1 MIGLESARYDDDS
14 IKGDIR
20 MNEPI
25 FNVGSGVE
33 NLDARLMDSRKIL
46 AFGELTEKE
55 ACGIIAKLLYLA
67 EEDDKAPITMYIN
80 SSGGKETE
88 ILAIY
93 DVMKNIACPVETV
106 CVGKAHGLSA
116 ILLAGGAPGK
126 RSAYANSEIMLNQVG
141 RERTFGQASDIE
153 LETEHLLQT
162 KMRITQLL
170 ATLCGRTVEDIEADL
185 ERKYWLF
192 AEEAKAYGLIDTLIE

>member
-1 MIGLESARYDDDS
+1 M
-14 IKGDIR
+14 

-25 FNVGSGVE
+25 FSVNGGIE
-33 NLDARLMDSRKIL
+33 NLGATLLASRKVL
-46 AFGELTEKE
+46 AFGELDERT
-55 ACGIIAKLLYLA
+55 ACEIIAKLMYLA
-67 EEDDKAPITMYIN
+67 EASAEPITLYIN

-93 DVMKNIACPVETV
+93 DVMQNLGCSVETV

-116 ILLAGGAPGK
+116 VLLAGGAKGK
-126 RSAYANSEIMLNQVG
+126 RAAYANSEIMLNQVG

-162 KMRITQLL
+162 KKRINKLL
-170 ATLCGRTVEDIEADL
+170 AELCGRPENELAADL

-192 AEEAKAYGLIDTLIE
+192 AEEAKAYGLIDTVIE